1 MPATKED
8 TALTAN
14 MAAVI
19 LWNLEDVGFED
30 EMRLNLKLLEGEV
43 EEREQDE
50 KFNPKPSHAG
60 EGEEGYPGLE
70 GDEEDAGCGG

>member
-19 LWNLEDVGFED
+19 LWNLEDVFED
-30 EMRLNLKLLEGEV
+30 EMRLNWKELEGEV

-50 KFNPKPSHAG
+50 NFNPKPSQTG